1 MSITVVMRVWRT
13 ISHPEWPIANV
24 YLQNYHFHSI
34 LKTDKKTTFCR
45 LKEWKKLSKRCAGR
59 GGLIWEMPKRTIV
72 LFVKVLP
79 QSVRLI
85 YSLNPKNQMSHVFGN
100 FTKWQMAWALRFLC
114 KECHIFLSWSKI
126 VNLLSKLFN
135 CGVPRCVL
143 EDSSHKG
150 HTPLWSLNR
159 LWNLDWWLD
168 AMVIYGVV
176 FNLCCRIYWQRHTG
190 YYFITHG
197 VPIPHVKGSD
207 TYAQRQRRQSPT

>member
-1 MSITVVMRVWRT
+1 MAYSQQCLLR
-13 ISHPEWPIANV
+13 N
-24 YLQNYHFHSI
+24 HFHSI
-34 LKTDKKTTFCR
+34 LKTDKKKVCR

-72 LFVKVLP
+72 LFVNVLP
-79 QSVRLI
+79 RSVRLI

-100 FTKWQMAWALRFLC
+100 LTKWQMAWALRFLC

-126 VNLLSKLFN
+126 VNLLSKWFN

-159 LWNLDWWLD
+159 LWNLVWWLD
-168 AMVIYGVV
+168 AMMIYGVV
-176 FNLCCRIYWQRHTG
+176 FNLCCRIYIGKDIQATIKSHIECQFPMSKVVIHT
-190 YYFITHG
+190 H
-197 VPIPHVKGSD
+197 KGKDVNPLPSRAWLWG
-207 TYAQRQRRQSPT
+207 TN